1 MANKTAL
8 ILGSSGLVGKELLD
22 LCLKSEVYEKVITP
36 VRVPLP
42 IQDKKR
48 IELIIDFE
56 MPPWEDLFPVNHVY
70 CCLGTTIKKAGS
82 KSNFIKVDHD
92 FPLAFAG
99 AAKKWGVEQFS
110 VITAAGVSANSKIFY
125 NKVKGELESKLKDL
139 DLKGTIIF
147 QPSLLLG
154 ERNEFRLGEKVFSG
168 FAKITSW
175 MTPSSFKAIN
185 GQKVARVMLE
195 KTISSKSG
203 LRIITNKDMHKFV

>member
-36 VRVPLP
+36 VRAPLA
-42 IQDKKR
+42 IQDEKR

-56 MPPWEDLFPVNHVY
+56 MPPWEDLFPVDHVY

-125 NKVKGELESKLKDL
+125 NKVKGELESNIKAL
-139 DLKGTIIF
+139 DLKGTLIF

-154 ERNEFRLGEKVFSG
+154 NRNEFRLGERVFSA
-168 FAKITSW
+168 FAKILSW
-175 MTPSSFKAIN
+175 ITPSSIKAIHCK
-185 GQKVARVMLE
+185 KVAKSMLE
-195 KTISSKSG
+195 KTISAKDG
-203 LRIITNKDMHKFV
+203 FDIISNKEMHKTA